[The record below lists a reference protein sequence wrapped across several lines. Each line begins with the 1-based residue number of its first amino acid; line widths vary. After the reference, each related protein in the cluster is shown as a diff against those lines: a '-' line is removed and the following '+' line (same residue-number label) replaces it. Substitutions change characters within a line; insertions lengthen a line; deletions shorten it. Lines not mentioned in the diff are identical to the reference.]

1 MQTREKWGN
10 KTRWL
15 KQLEYEKKGNR
26 IVKKSRTGI
35 NRVEGEE

>member
-1 MQTREKWGN
+1 MIHT
-10 KTRWL
+10 WL

-35 NRVEGEE
+35 NRVEVGE